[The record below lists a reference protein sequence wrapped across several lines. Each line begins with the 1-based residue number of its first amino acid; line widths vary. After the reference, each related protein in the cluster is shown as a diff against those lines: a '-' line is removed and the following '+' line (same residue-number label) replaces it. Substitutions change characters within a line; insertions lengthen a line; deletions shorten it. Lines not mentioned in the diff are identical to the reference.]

1 MWLIIA
7 IGMCRV
13 IGLYSEKA
21 NMRTVQ
27 ITIDSD
33 LLDDVDA
40 AVQEIGSNRSAF
52 IRAALKL
59 ALRRHD
65 IEKQEARHAAGYA
78 AHPVQP
84 DEFDGWETEQVWG
97 AWPK

>member
-1 MWLIIA
+1 MRLGWYLEEA
-7 IGMCRV
+7 T
-13 IGLYSEKA
+13 
-21 NMRTVQ
+21 MRTVQ
-27 ITIDSD
+27 IRIDSD

-40 AVQEIGSNRSAF
+40 AAQEIGSNRSDF

-59 ALRRHD
+59 ALRRYE

-84 DEFDGWETEQVWG
+84 GEFDGWETEQVWG
-97 AWPK
+97 LWPK